1 MHEQVKKYADE
12 GNIKGLKYI
21 FVDAL
26 DVDPTF
32 EKYREDF
39 HYCKGLN
46 LFEPNRELSPKK
58 QNSSDWNME
67 YWKALKL
74 DLLENLSEERLQHM
88 REVATVIYA
97 DKIARKKETQS
108 APKEI
113 KPEPAVKVPSAPTN
127 VDATAKTSANEK
139 QEREPEVKKRIVES
153 ESIQQTQTINKTHR
167 VVTGMRTVPKKAD
180 GTLPI
185 AAIAGVAIAALI
197 LLMFLRK

>member
-58 QNSSDWNME
+58 QNSS
-67 YWKALKL
+67 
-74 DLLENLSEERLQHM
+74 
-88 REVATVIYA
+88 
-97 DKIARKKETQS
+97 
-108 APKEI
+108 
-113 KPEPAVKVPSAPTN
+113 
-127 VDATAKTSANEK
+127 
-139 QEREPEVKKRIVES
+139 
-153 ESIQQTQTINKTHR
+153 
-167 VVTGMRTVPKKAD
+167 
-180 GTLPI
+180 I
-185 AAIAGVAIAALI
+185 AAFGVTISSSTETLSPVRI
-197 LLMFLRK
+197 FFI